1 MSDVCFARPNF
12 TLFLFSVQ
20 VVELAWDASSR
31 LLAAAAGNDVL
42 VW

>member
-1 MSDVCFARPNF
+1 MYSLSGLPLVAA
-12 TLFLFSVQ
+12 Q